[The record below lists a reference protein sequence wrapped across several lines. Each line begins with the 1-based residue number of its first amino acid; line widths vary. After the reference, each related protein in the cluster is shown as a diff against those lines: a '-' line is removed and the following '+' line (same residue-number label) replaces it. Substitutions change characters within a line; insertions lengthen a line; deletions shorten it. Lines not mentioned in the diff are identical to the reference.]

1 MATNNRFALALKND
15 KEKTGN
21 QTVSAPTTSTKPTTT
36 NRFALN
42 VYNGVSSYDQYAQK
56 VKAEKAK
63 EASRPKAAIV
73 KPTTGPMSAKERY
86 KPQITYTAPE
96 SMRQNNADQTLLDKA
111 LAGVASDAKNKNSF
125 DLDAAEKRMAE
136 LEDKIARMQND
147 PSTETVR
154 SKQTELLVYRTQYE
168 GLKKDYEKAKADKWY
183 ADTGNEIASSVMAGN
198 DGLWGNLR
206 NVAELSDLDMA
217 ERMAMNAPGVGSIT
231 TSVQD
236 ELNAAKAKLPAN
248 VDADW
253 LEYAR
258 HANERETF
266 DKSMADARAYA
277 EAHPGGASVAS
288 VPLNLMGGAGGID
301 VLGKKLGKLIS
312 GSEAPIN
319 FQSAAMIPSAATQE
333 IRSTVSKD
341 MSATGSMLYNVGM
354 SIADSAAIVGMSAFG
369 VPGGSALLGSSAA
382 TSTMRAASER
392 GASENQAIALGLIA
406 GAAEAFFEKYSIDN
420 LLTPNGAKGA
430 KAFFENFFKQGVT
443 EMTEEGATT
452 LANTAADFLI
462 MGDKS
467 ELAQR
472 KQKLIADGYSEEE
485 ANRIAG
491 TEWVKNFGVDLLGG
505 LISGGFF
512 STAKSVGSGVLNA
525 TNKTDS
531 RFEEMARDI
540 DSIMPRLPQE
550 QSTAPQTA
558 QESAVPNTP
567 NTAPTETNVAQG
579 TADDAVS
586 AVLPNVAEHR
596 DTAAQIL
603 NDGIFDSPTYGDA
616 LEQTGMKRSDVRQA
630 LRKIAQNTPGA
641 ELDSDVQSVIGAIR
655 NADTQADTFT
665 QTTPEQQAAETV
677 SGQME
682 KTERA
687 PVNENVD
694 ADNASTIVDES
705 DETPANP
712 AMGAADYGYSGDI
725 GGWKRD
731 ADTFTKD
738 TEIPKYDKNGNTIS
752 DSAGTMF
759 NMNVPKETKEMIER
773 FSYEGEF
780 SVQRDTNNAQVDR
793 VHDDIAKSS
802 FNDVYNQTVGAV
814 LNGQASADITA
825 RLGVLMVQAANR
837 AEANPGQGYD
847 AQAAILAKLTA
858 QNSHNAASALQ
869 AYNIFNKLTPQGRL
883 AGTQKIVEQLN
894 NSVKVRNPV
903 PENEQ
908 SDFTKAVRGAVN
920 EALKDLENIGDAPEA
935 PVTGDAAVGAVVAEA
950 AKSDADGNEAPKRK
964 NAKKKAERDHGLE
977 VENWM
982 TEVGNQLAETLSRQP
997 KAPKPKTVSAT
1008 VKQDLLRFAKDYLP
1022 TNKHKAQKRTALD
1035 TLTDFLANKEQYVEA
1050 WNAAKKAYKE
1060 SHPDDYDGFAG
1071 ATITYSGSGSDPVM
1085 TQAIVEAAAAEHLTK
1100 KNIDIRTALGDQS
1113 GLEKQIADIL
1123 IEKTGATGSD
1133 ADMIRMATTRYFNEN
1148 KLDIALDQIAKG
1160 LNSDIQKAVRD
1171 SGTTMA
1177 NIVRQNKNQKDIA
1190 AKVISGMLVQKYGI
1204 SQNAATTAAD
1214 IITDRF
1220 NTIVEQKS
1228 QETLDSILADREKA
1242 KPKSAAQKITEL
1254 GNLGAFESE
1263 AHKGK
1268 AAETAK
1274 QYVDADIKKAVKAI
1288 GKKAAEIIRSSP
1300 ADKAATAER
1309 IKKMLMEN
1317 HQLSEADA
1325 KKMGDFIVDRF
1336 NNYVNEKAQKALK
1349 NYVKPKNK
1357 RQQKT
1362 LEERFRDMANMGAF
1376 SSPYASDVAQKLFG
1390 ANIHIDPK
1398 LVTEYLNATDP
1409 KDIRTVEEKI
1419 YENIGKQIPS
1429 TFADKWNAWR
1439 FMGMLGTIK
1448 APFRNN
1454 LGNIGGWA
1462 MRNAKNLPSSIG
1474 EAVLQRIGKIDQSQ
1488 RTKTILPAGKERRD
1502 AAKRDFDYVKREIA
1516 GVGKHNI
1523 ANQAIEDNRRIFT
1536 PRMIKLLRRLGANL
1550 PEKAD
1555 NISVEGLRKAIN
1567 VMMSDT
1573 LFSKDAYV
1581 SSLANYL
1588 RAQGFTGADFESG
1601 KMTQEQKDAARA
1613 YAIQEAQEATYRDF
1627 NTFTELVTSV
1637 RFNPERAKSRH
1648 GKAAMKAGN
1657 VVLQGIQPILKT
1669 PANVLARSIEYSPF
1683 GLATTIVD
1691 AAVSKK
1697 RGDYK
1702 ATKVL
1707 NDLSKNSV
1715 GLLLSALGWFWAA
1728 NGKLVISSGDEDQ
1741 DDLEGKEKFSLI
1753 HNGEAYSLDW
1763 LAPIAPALFMGA
1775 AFYDLFDKRSENGA
1789 PLFDKIANVFNSLT
1803 NPMIEMS
1810 VLSGLKDTIENVR
1823 YAENGATAIV
1833 MNAAIDYLGQG
1844 IPTIWGQ
1851 IEKAVSSPVQERTLV
1866 DKGDPILNADLQRV
1880 LGTISKKT
1888 PGWDYNQV
1896 PYIDAWGRVTET
1908 GGPLERF
1915 WDSVVSPF
1923 NKSEI
1928 IVTPVDEEIRR
1939 LEKEL
1944 DGVNLTPS
1952 KAESVI
1958 TVNGEQVI
1966 LTNEEYVTYAME
1978 KGQGDLAI
1986 RMMELSDPDYQNLN
2000 ASAKGRAQLCS
2011 KDLADNLAK
2020 IAAGFELKD
2029 MPDWQAELVGASV
2042 EEMAQA
2048 CVKQAII
2055 NEASSSQYE
2064 NRSDGFS
2071 HMLSDK
2077 SIDDQIALAL
2087 MSKEASDTYTAFTEV
2102 MNVPVQQFLD
2112 IYGTA
2117 TAASEKA
2124 DEQYAAAM
2132 ERIQNMDISAYDKS
2146 ALEFGA
2152 YYSMMM
2158 GKELRK
2164 KYNTNVKDSGISN
2177 GTYMDAAKY
2186 YDAYKTEEHGGVER
2200 SEAMYDYVVS
2210 VCPNMTEAKTL
2221 FLGFFAE
2228 STWDKERK
2236 K

>member
-1 MATNNRFALALKND
+1 MATNKYVNAVYDDLMKKRTAENTGSTSPASTPKVTNKYVNAVYFPEQKPVAAAPKVTPQAAKPATTTIINPAANQNNTLIGKATEGATQVKTEYDFKAAERRMDELKGVLALLRND
-15 KEKTGN
+15 QNIDK
-21 QTVSAPTTSTKPTTT
+21 Q
-36 NRFALN
+36 
-42 VYNGVSSYDQYAQK
+42 
-56 VKAEKAK
+56 AEY
-63 EASRPKAAIV
+63 ID
-73 KPTTGPMSAKERY
+73 
-86 KPQITYTAPE
+86 TYGAY
-96 SMRQNNADQTLLDKA
+96 KA
-111 LAGVASDAKNKNSF
+111 LKG
-125 DLDAAEKRMAE
+125 E
-136 LEDKIARMQND
+136 
-147 PSTETVR
+147 
-154 SKQTELLVYRTQYE
+154 YE
-168 GLKKDYEKAKADKWY
+168 AAKAQKWY
-183 ADTGNEIASSVMAGN
+183 ADTGNEIASAAMAGSE
-198 DGLWGNLR
+198 GLFGNLR
-206 NVAELSDLDMA
+206 EAASLYDIDMA
-217 ERMAMNAPGVGSIT
+217 ERMALNAPGVGPLNT
-231 TSVQD
+231 NVQD
-236 ELNAAKAKLPAN
+236 ELSAAKAKLPAN

-266 DKSMADARAYA
+266 NKSVEEARAYA
-277 EAHPGGASVAS
+277 EDRPVGSSVAS
-288 VPLNLMGGAGGID
+288 VPLNLMSGAGGVD
-301 VLGKKLGKLIS
+301 VLGKKIGKMIS

-319 FQSAAMIPSAATQE
+319 FQSAAMIPSAAAQE
-333 IRSTVSKD
+333 IRSTVSED

-369 VPGGSALLGSSAA
+369 IHGGSALLGSSAA

-392 GASENQAIALGLIA
+392 GASENQAIVLGLIA
-406 GAAEAFFEKYSIDN
+406 GAAEAFFEKYSIES
-420 LLTPNGAKGA
+420 LLKPNGAKGA

-452 LANTAADFLI
+452 LANTAADLFV

-467 ELAQR
+467 ELAYR
-472 KQKLIADGYSEEE
+472 KQQLIADGYSEEE

-512 STAKSVGSGVLNA
+512 STVKSAAGGISNA
-525 TNKTDS
+525 ATKTDS
-531 RFEEMARDI
+531 RYNEMMRDL
-540 DSIMPRLPQE
+540 DRIMPRLPQE
-550 QSTAPQTA
+550 QSAAFQTA
-558 QESAVPNTP
+558 QEAAVPNAP

-586 AVLPNVAEHR
+586 EVLPNVAEHR
-596 DTAAQIL
+596 DTATQIL

-655 NADTQADTFT
+655 NVDTQADTFT
-665 QTTPEQQAAETV
+665 QTTPEQRAAETV
-677 SGQME
+677 SDQAG

-694 ADNASTIVDES
+694 ADNASTIVDEA

-780 SVQRDTNNAQVDR
+780 SIQRDTNNAQVDR

-858 QNSHNAASALQ
+858 QHGHNAASALQ

-950 AKSDADGNEAPKRK
+950 AKSAADGDEAPKRK

-982 TEVGNQLAETLSRQP
+982 TEVGKEVAKALDAKP
-997 KAPKPKTVSAT
+997 KAQTPKPISRIIRQDILKLAKPHWPQAPKTQSV
-1008 VKQDLLRFAKDYLP
+1008 
-1022 TNKHKAQKRTALD
+1022 KRTAAD
-1035 TLTDFLANKEQYVEA
+1035 TITDFFANREQYVKA
-1050 WNAAKKAYKE
+1050 WNAALEEYRAMHGLGE
-1060 SHPDDYDGFAG
+1060 DFTGPAG
-1071 ATITYSGSGSDPVM
+1071 AGAEPMMI
-1085 TQAIVEAAAAEHLTK
+1085 QAIVDEATAQELK
-1100 KNIDIRTALGDQS
+1100 KQKIELFSYLGDQAS
-1113 GLEKQIADIL
+1113 IEKQLANGL
-1123 IEKTGATGSD
+1123 IKRTNATGDD
-1133 ADMIRMATTRYFNEN
+1133 ADTIRRAVSQYVSSVLYDTNIERIGNG
-1148 KLDIALDQIAKG
+1148 LDR
-1160 LNSDIQKAVRD
+1160 DIRKVVKEIGGSMYEIVRD
-1171 SGTTMA
+1171 
-1177 NIVRQNKNQKDIA
+1177 NKGNKAGA
-1190 AKVISGMLVQKYGI
+1190 AKIVANMMVKQYGI
-1204 SQNAATTAAD
+1204 SKDAAQAASTK
-1214 IITDRF
+1214 IVERF
-1220 NTIVEQKS
+1220 NAMIAQKT
-1228 QETLDSILADREKA
+1228 QKALDAIFADKKKA
-1242 KPKSAAQKITEL
+1242 EPRSAAQKITEL

-1263 AHKGK
+1263 AYKGK
-1268 AAETAK
+1268 AADKAK
-1274 QYVDADIKKAVKAI
+1274 QFVDTDIKKAVKAI
-1288 GKKAAEIIRSSP
+1288 GKDAAEIIRSSP
-1300 ADKAATAER
+1300 ADKKATAER
-1309 IKKMLMEN
+1309 IKQMLMEK
-1317 HQLSEADA
+1317 HRLHEADA
-1325 KKMGDFIVDRF
+1325 KRLGDFIIDRF
-1336 NNYVNEKAQKALK
+1336 NNYVNVRAKDALE

-1390 ANIHIDPK
+1390 ANIHIDPE

-1448 APFRNN
+1448 APIRNN

-1462 MRNAKNLPSSIG
+1462 MRNAKNLPASIG
-1474 EAVLQRIGKIDQSQ
+1474 EAVLQRIGIIDQSQ
-1488 RTKTILPAGKERRD
+1488 RTKTFLPAGKERRD
-1502 AAKRDFDYVKREIA
+1502 AAKRDFDYVKREVA
-1516 GVGKHNI
+1516 GVGKYNI

-1536 PRMIKLLRRLGANL
+1536 PRMINLLKRLGANL

-1613 YAIQEAQEATYRDF
+1613 YAIQEAQEATYKDF

-1648 GKAAMKAGN
+1648 GKMAMKAGN

-1669 PANVLARSIEYSPF
+1669 PANILARSIEYTPF

-1702 ATKVL
+1702 VTKAL

-1741 DDLEGKEKFSLI
+1741 DDLEGKAKYSLI
-1753 HNGEAYSLDW
+1753 HNGTAYSLDW

-1810 VLSGLKDTIENVR
+1810 VLSGLKSSIENVR

-1833 MNAAIDYLGQG
+1833 MNAAIDYLGQA

-1851 IEKAVSSPVQERTLV
+1851 IEKAASSPVQERTLV

-1880 LGTISKKT
+1880 LGTISKKI

-1952 KAESVI
+1952 KADSDI

-2048 CVKQAII
+2048 CIKQAII

-2117 TAASEKA
+2117 TAASKKK
-2124 DEQYAAAM
+2124 DEQWAAAVQ
-2132 ERIQNMDISAYDKS
+2132 RIRGMDISNSEKYT
-2146 ALEFGA
+2146 LEFGM
-2152 YYSMMM
+2152 YYSFMM
-2158 GKELRK
+2158 GKELRE
-2164 KYNTNVKDSGISN
+2164 KYNAHVKGSSISN

-2186 YDAYKTEEHGGVER
+2186 YNSYNPEEHGGVKH
-2200 SEAMYDYVVS
+2200 SEAMYDYVRS
-2210 VCPNMTEAKTL
+2210 VCQNITEAKTL
-2221 FLGFFAE
+2221 FLGFYSE
-2228 STWDKERK
+2228 STWEDEYGK
-2236 K
+2236 